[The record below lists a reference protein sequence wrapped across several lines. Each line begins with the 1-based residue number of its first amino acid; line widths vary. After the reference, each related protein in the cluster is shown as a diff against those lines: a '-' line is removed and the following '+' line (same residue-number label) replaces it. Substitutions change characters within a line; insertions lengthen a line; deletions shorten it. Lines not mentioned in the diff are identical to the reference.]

1 MPGAALLHDAGCLP
15 ALLHAGS
22 LSALLLCSDLLQ
34 IVLFSLLLGDT
45 KPPKKLTK
53 NPTVGTVVSVVT
65 VVMVGMVEA
74 FGPNIYRVLA
84 HVRPSAAPVVR
95 YLLCLSTCAPGV
107 GAHGGSR

>member
-1 MPGAALLHDAGCLP
+1 MPPSPAACWGPLSPAALLR
-15 ALLHAGS
+15 
-22 LSALLLCSDLLQ
+22 SAANSS
-34 IVLFSLLLGDT
+34 FSLLLGDT

-53 NPTVGTVVSVVT
+53 NPTVVTVVSVTTVVT
-65 VVMVGMVEA
+65 VVMVEA
-74 FGPNIYRVLA
+74 FDPNIYSVLA